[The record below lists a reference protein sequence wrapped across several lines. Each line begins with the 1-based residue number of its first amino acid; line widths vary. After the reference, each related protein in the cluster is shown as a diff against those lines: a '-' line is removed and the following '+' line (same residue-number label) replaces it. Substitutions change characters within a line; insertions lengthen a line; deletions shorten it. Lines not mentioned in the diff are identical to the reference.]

1 MWALGV
7 IIYMLLCG
15 FPPFFDTN
23 IKNMFYQ
30 IKKAKF
36 HFPSPFWDTISD
48 QAKDLIKKLL
58 VVDAKKR
65 YTASQLLKHPWI
77 TGEFFEE
84 EEHLLIDNVPL
95 PPELPES
102 HEPSETKTND
112 EHSGAILSDVE
123 PSPKDTKEI
132 KETTEKQERK
142 DTPHPITSP
151 PLIPNYIAG
160 AANGILSPVQSSP
173 NSMIDIGSTI
183 GSDGGV
189 MSEKGSVVMHPS
201 PSPFSVDSGSN
212 DITGKVY
219 GVIGT
224 PINTGNNTKE
234 LRIDTNADK
243 TFSDTSSSIGT
254 SSPKKNI
261 KIGNQYLQSPES
273 NEDQNQNE
281 PERIMKRTR
290 SDPLQGLKGLQTLQ
304 TPPVPF
310 HVDSELFPD
319 SDDMDNLDLNPIND
333 ETNTESKTKDEPHFR
348 KTQTLDRSQI
358 ENVRRKHRKKI
369 KGKRPRVDT
378 RGNTNVAYMGNGT
391 IFQIQ
396 KQQINKLKMEIQTE
410 QQNLDKLSNQLQAER
425 QQFLIDRQQF
435 EQEKIEWEK
444 QKEKWR
450 NEHEHLLQLKMELND
465 IINKFLTFKHPK

>member
-7 IIYMLLCG
+7 ITYMLLCG

-36 HFPSPFWDTISD
+36 HFPSPFWDTISE

-65 YTASQLLKHPWI
+65 YTASQLLKHGWI

-102 HEPSETKTND
+102 EEPSETKMND
-112 EHSGAILSDVE
+112 QQCGAILSDAE
-123 PSPKDTKEI
+123 PSP
-132 KETTEKQERK
+132 K

-160 AANGILSPVQSSP
+160 NGNGNGGILSPVQSSP
-173 NSMIDIGSTI
+173 NSMIDIGS
-183 GSDGGV
+183 
-189 MSEKGSVVMHPS
+189 VVMHPS
-201 PSPFSVDSGSN
+201 PSPLSTGGGSN

-224 PINTGNNTKE
+224 PINEQSNVTQ
-234 LRIDTNADK
+234 LRIDTNTDK
-243 TFSDTSSSIGT
+243 TFSDTASSIGT
-254 SSPKKNI
+254 SSPKKNS
-261 KIGNQYLQSPES
+261 KVNNQYLQSPES
-273 NEDQNQNE
+273 NPDQIEN
-281 PERIMKRTR
+281 ERIMKRTR
-290 SDPLQGLKGLQTLQ
+290 SDPLQGLQGLQTLQ

-319 SDDMDNLDLNPIND
+319 SDDMINLDLNTVND
-333 ETNTESKTKDEPHFR
+333 EKETKTKKKDEPHFR

-358 ENVRRKHRKKI
+358 ENVRRKHRKKT

-396 KQQINKLKMEIQTE
+396 KQQINKLKMEIQAE

-425 QQFLIDRQQF
+425 QQFLMDREQF
-435 EQEKIEWEK
+435 QQEKIEWER

-450 NEHEHLLQLKMELND
+450 NEHDHLQQLKMELND
-465 IINKFLTFKHPK
+465 VVNKFLTFQHPK